1 MPVIRQYSLMI
12 LILISALEI
21 SNGTPVDS
29 RLHKLSKRRLLER
42 ELEYLKEQPL
52 SEDLQSFIRR
62 VKRSK
67 KESHYKVKRDSDDSI
82 ILSDNENLC
91 NDMSTTACSTTYEI
105 STASIAA
112 TSASTV
118 ETTQPP
124 TTTEATTITT
134 VKTTFSTTV
143 ATTTTPVNVTS
154 STASTSTTVLP
165 STIGMK
171 EAVDEEK
178 QEEARLEPQLLTK
191 VVDDVQELLKISQE
205 DSAKGPESS
214 MCNVTGDWDSNAG
227 GMQLRLDS
235 KTNGTHENPS
245 VELVDLE
252 PPPRNPGFLSHDWT
266 MKAHVPFLHSSVVL
280 LTAYHN
286 YMKKIAVFIG
296 ECRVCENQESI
307 TGSWMVGRKSRS
319 CKDREE
325 THQFFTD
332 VLRKNNV
339 RELQAAHYR
348 LGVAASNTTS
358 LPT

>member
-214 MCNVTGDWDSNAG
+214 MCNVTG
-227 GMQLRLDS
+227 
-235 KTNGTHENPS
+235 
-245 VELVDLE
+245 
-252 PPPRNPGFLSHDWT
+252 
-266 MKAHVPFLHSSVVL
+266 
-280 LTAYHN
+280 
-286 YMKKIAVFIG
+286 